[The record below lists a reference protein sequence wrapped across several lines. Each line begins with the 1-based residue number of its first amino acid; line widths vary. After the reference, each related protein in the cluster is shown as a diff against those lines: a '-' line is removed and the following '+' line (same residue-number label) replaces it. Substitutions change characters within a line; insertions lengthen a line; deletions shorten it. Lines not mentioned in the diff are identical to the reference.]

1 MKFNNT
7 VAYCK
12 GFYKARKGSVAEMWK
27 DMAHCIN
34 CDGWNVYSR
43 RDVAIW
49 CMNRIEDFAK
59 EFPKDAWQV
68 SFGMFY
74 SKMEH
79 NKEIAKIA
87 KPYTSLSRELD
98 DMDYIIW
105 TYRDFVRYI
114 DGDKFSEG
122 VIPNDAVLPIDKEN
136 ISDTLWNNIINEY
149 QTQDTNSWIFQT
161 YEDIERK
168 LY

>member
-12 GFYKARKGSVAEMWK
+12 GFYKARQGGVSEMWK

-34 CDGWNVYSR
+34 CDGWNVYTR

-79 NKEIAKIA
+79 NKEIFKFSNTH
-87 KPYTSLSRELD
+87 KSLGRELD

-105 TYRDFVRYI
+105 AYRDFVRYL
-114 DGDKFSEG
+114 DGDKFTEG
-122 VIPNDAVLPIDKEN
+122 VIPDDIVLPVNMEL
-136 ISDTLWNNIINEY
+136 ISVTLWNEITSKYLVQEVGPC
-149 QTQDTNSWIFQT
+149 TQT
-161 YEDIERK
+161 YDEIESK
-168 LY
+168 IH